1 VNWQR
6 TYDRATYARRWYAGA
21 DLMPYQL
28 AAGLSL
34 RWFEGRPHLR
44 VYVGPIKLYGGLSRP
59 EPATTQT
66 ETEEP

>member
-1 VNWQR
+1 MNWQR
-6 TYDRATYARRWYAGA
+6 TYDRARYADRWYAGV

-44 VYVGPIKLYGGLSRP
+44 VYAGPIKLYGGLSRP
-59 EPATTQT
+59 PATDT
-66 ETEEP
+66 TEEP